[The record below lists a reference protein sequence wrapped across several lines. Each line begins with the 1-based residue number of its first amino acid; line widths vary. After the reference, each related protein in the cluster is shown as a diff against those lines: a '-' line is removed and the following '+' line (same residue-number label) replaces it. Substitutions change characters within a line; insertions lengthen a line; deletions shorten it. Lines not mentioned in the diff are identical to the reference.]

1 MRSIG
6 DNIVPMF
13 HRVVPA
19 LALTLLGT
27 SSASAADGLRVAA
40 WNISSYSGGR
50 TSHIQT
56 SVYGEFEG
64 RSFAPDAILLQ
75 EMTSEAAVAHIVL
88 ALNTA
93 PGSPGDWAMAPFI
106 DGNDTDN
113 AFVYRTS
120 KLHLL
125 DSVVVAEGGPPP
137 NHPRDVNRYDVQP
150 VGYESDATIVSL
162 YSSHMKAGTSSQDQQ
177 RRLLEAQ
184 AIRADAE
191 SLPVGR
197 NFILGGD
204 FNIQSSNQA
213 AYQELVGS
221 QANNA
226 GRFFDPIA
234 TPGSWNNNPN
244 FRFVH
249 TQDPVGP
256 GGMDDRHD
264 QLLLSATLIDGNGL
278 DYIGDPAT
286 PYSSLTWNDS
296 NHSYRAWGND
306 GSSFDTVLRSEDN
319 EMVGPAIADALK
331 AVANGAG
338 HLPVFLDLR
347 VPARIVADALL
358 DFGTVTQGTEASLIL
373 TIGNAGDADL
383 WGEHGVEYAV
393 YTLAVAPPY
402 VAPFGPHTDAPGGTF
417 NQHSVTL
424 DTSTVGFFE
433 TTLVIASNDPDMP
446 EFHVALIA
454 DVVEACPADWNN
466 DGTVNTLD
474 VLQFLNAW
482 TAGDPAADL
491 NGDTVINTLDVLA
504 FLNIFAAGCD

>member
-1 MRSIG
+1 MPRRLTA
-6 DNIVPMF
+6 VL
-13 HRVVPA
+13 V
-19 LALTLLGT
+19 LALLGT
-27 SSASAADGLRVAA
+27 AAGAADGLRVAT
-40 WNISSYSGGR
+40 WNISFYSGGR
-50 TSHIQT
+50 IPQIQT
-56 SVYGEFEG
+56 SVYGEFDG

-75 EMTSEAAVAHIVL
+75 EMASESAVAQIVF

-93 PGSPGDWAMAPFI
+93 PGSPGDWAMAPFT

-113 AFVYRTS
+113 GFVYRTS
-120 KLHLL
+120 RL
-125 DSVVVAEGGPPP
+125 DLIGAVVVAEGGPPP
-137 NHPRDVNRYDVQP
+137 NHPRDVNRYDVRL
-150 VGYESDATIVSL
+150 VGYESDAAAISL

-191 SLPVGR
+191 SLSADR
-197 NFILGGD
+197 HFLLGGD
-204 FNIQSSNQA
+204 FNIQSSSQA

-234 TPGSWNNNPN
+234 TPGSWNNNGA

-264 QLLLSATLIDGNGL
+264 QLLLSATLVDGQGL
-278 DYIGDPAT
+278 DYIGDPAI
-286 PYSSLTWNDS
+286 PYSTFTWNDA

-306 GSSFDTVLRSEDN
+306 GSSFDTVLRSEGN

-347 VPARIVADALL
+347 VPARIVADGLL
-358 DFGTVTQGTEASLIL
+358 DFGTVVQGSDAAVIL
-373 TIGNAGDADL
+373 TVGNAGDTDL
-383 WGEHGVEYAV
+383 WGDGGIEDAV

-402 VAPFGPHTDAPGGTF
+402 AAPFGPHTDAPGGTL
-417 NQHSVTL
+417 NQHAVTL

-433 TTLVIASNDPDMP
+433 TTLVIASNDPDLP
-446 EFHVALIA
+446 EFHVAVIA
-454 DVVEACPADWNN
+454 DVVEPCLADWNR

-474 VLQFLNAW
+474 FLQFLNAF

-491 NGDTVINTLDVLA
+491 NGDTTVNTLDVLV
-504 FLNIFAAGCD
+504 FLTAWADGC